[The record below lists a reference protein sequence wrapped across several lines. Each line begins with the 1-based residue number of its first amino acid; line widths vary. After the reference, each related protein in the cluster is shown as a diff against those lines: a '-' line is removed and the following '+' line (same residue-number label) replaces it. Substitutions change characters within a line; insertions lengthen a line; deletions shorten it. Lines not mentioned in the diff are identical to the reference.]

1 VIGRNFLM
9 LMRLLGLAGGTA
21 AVDNPAA
28 AWMAVGISIVVLGA
42 GLYVI
47 LSKKYS
53 DEVQRWAFGAIGL
66 VVGYWLA

>member
-1 VIGRNFLM
+1 MIGQHFRM
-9 LMRLLGLAGGTA
+9 LLKLLGFAASGA

-28 AWMAVGISIVVLGA
+28 VWMAVGISIVVLGA

-47 LSKKYS
+47 LSKQYS
-53 DEVQRWAFGAIGL
+53 DDVQRWAFGAIGM